1 MLAED
6 RHLQSRPLPSPLPI
20 SVGSAVKTYGNVR
33 LSNWSNQPEMIKED
47 GYSFL
52 QMTKSHPVQS
62 SEFELLFH
70 NYFCLS
76 KFIYFLLKS

>member
-1 MLAED
+1 
-6 RHLQSRPLPSPLPI
+6 
-20 SVGSAVKTYGNVR
+20 
-33 LSNWSNQPEMIKED
+33 MIKDD

-52 QMTKSHPVQS
+52 QMTKSHLVQS

-76 KFIYFLLKS
+76 KFIFPVKILRLLYLVCKLVCRNHHQYL